1 MVLLALLLASVIH
14 VGAAE
19 PTGLAPEFSQS
30 QPQMREID
38 GKTEPD
44 LIPPEVAWENLF
56 VTVTTV
62 VGDTVDKA
70 KDQRIEALA
79 RHNLGVSLQ
88 DARTVAA
95 VAEST
100 MARLAELRSVL
111 DLEHQGVVQLN
122 WTRVERQQ
130 RATDIQLAVL
140 NARDRLRKDLTPQA
154 FAALDR
160 YVREVVI
167 PGTKIS
173 RKVEQ

>member
-1 MVLLALLLASVIH
+1 MVLLALLLASGIH
-14 VGAAE
+14 VGAAV
-19 PTGLAPEFSQS
+19 PAGLPPGVSQS
-30 QPQMREID
+30 QAQMREID

-70 KDQRIEALA
+70 KDKRIEALA
-79 RHNLGVSLQ
+79 RHNLGLSLQ

-100 MARLAELRSVL
+100 MAKLAELRSVL
-111 DLEHQGVVQLN
+111 DLEHQGVVHLN
-122 WTRVERQQ
+122 WTQAQRQQ

-140 NARDRLRKDLTPQA
+140 NARDQLRRDLNPRA
-154 FAALDR
+154 FATLDR